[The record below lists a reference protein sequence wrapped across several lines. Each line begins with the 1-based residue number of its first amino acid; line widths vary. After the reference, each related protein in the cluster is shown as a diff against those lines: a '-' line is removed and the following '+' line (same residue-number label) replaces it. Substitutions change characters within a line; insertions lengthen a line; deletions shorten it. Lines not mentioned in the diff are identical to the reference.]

1 MDSAMAR
8 TQRDNEKYSEHEAA
22 LRFMTALRAAVNTPP
37 KPLKS
42 MTPKRP
48 NKQSSNKKKGR

>member
-1 MDSAMAR
+1 MKAK
-8 TQRDNEKYSEHEAA
+8 QPNEQYTEHEATM
-22 LRFMTALRAAVNTPP
+22 RFMTALRAAVNTPP

-48 NKQSSNKKKGR
+48 EKQSSGKKKAR